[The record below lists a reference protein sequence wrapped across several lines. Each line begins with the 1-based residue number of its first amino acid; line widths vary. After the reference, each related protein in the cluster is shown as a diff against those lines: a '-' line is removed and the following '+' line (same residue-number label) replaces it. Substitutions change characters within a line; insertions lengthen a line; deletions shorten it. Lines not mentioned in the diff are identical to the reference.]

1 MTDRE
6 KQIIS
11 IIAKQ
16 TSRRWNT
23 IEFEDLFQHLVLF
36 YYEGKIAFDNYR
48 NHPQGEGSFRV
59 AINREALKY
68 AENETKHFNKMLIE
82 DGYTYTSNHIEN
94 ALPFL
99 YEDVMTSLST
109 SVMENP
115 LNGAPVSR
123 YHDTDYNKALVIMM
137 DLQIAYDK
145 LTQEE
150 QETLELRFKDEL
162 SLKEMASI
170 FNITPQGVSLKV
182 GRIIKKIQRLI
193 G

>member
-16 TSRRWNT
+16 TSRKWNT
-23 IEFEDLFQHLVLF
+23 IEYEDLFQHLVLF
-36 YYEGKIAFDNYR
+36 YYEGKQSFDNYR

-59 AINREALKY
+59 AITREALNY
-68 AENETKHFNKMLIE
+68 VENETKHFNKMLIE
-82 DGYTYTSNHIEN
+82 DGYTYTSNHIQN

-99 YEDVMTSLST
+99 YEDIVTSLST

-115 LNGAPVSR
+115 INGAPVNK

-137 DLQIAYDK
+137 DLQLAYQK

-162 SLKEMASI
+162 SLKEMASL

-182 GRIIKKIQRLI
+182 NRIIKKIQRLI